1 MRNLVNY
8 FNLFVVSNGN
18 MYLLTYE
25 STQPITLRK
34 KLKTKFKTIRSQKI
48 GFENTLIRLTALRRN
63 LINIA
68 EQKYNLYSIQSSL
81 YT

>member
-1 MRNLVNY
+1 
-8 FNLFVVSNGN
+8 

-34 KLKTKFKTIRSQKI
+34 KLKTKLKTIRSQKI
-48 GFENTLIRLTALRRN
+48 GSFENTLIRLTALRRN

>member
-1 MRNLVNY
+1 
-8 FNLFVVSNGN
+8 
-18 MYLLTYE
+18 MYLVMYE

-34 KLKTKFKTIRSQKI
+34 KLKTKLKTIRFPKI
-48 GFENTLIRLTALRRN
+48 GSFKNTLIRLTALGRN

-68 EQKYNLYSIQSSL
+68 EQEYNLYSIQFSL